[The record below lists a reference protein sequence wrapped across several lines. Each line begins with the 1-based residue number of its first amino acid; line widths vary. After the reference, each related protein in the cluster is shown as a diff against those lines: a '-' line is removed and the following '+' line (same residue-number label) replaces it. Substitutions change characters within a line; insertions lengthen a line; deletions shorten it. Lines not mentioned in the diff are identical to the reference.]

1 MTDQVDNTHSTTP
14 AAEPLALRLSEGLG
28 AWSPIDTAPDMPA
41 FSAIVAS
48 PMADGG
54 YFVEEAW
61 WDYERREWWPANV
74 DWTDAHGEQVFPA
87 YWMNLPAPPQ
97 SA

>member
-1 MTDQVDNTHSTTP
+1 MTGKVNESPDTSR
-14 AAEPLALRLSEGLG
+14 PLGLGLGDGLG
-28 AWSPIDTAPDMPA
+28 AWSPIETAPDMRS

-48 PMADGG
+48 PMAEGG

-74 DWTDAHGEQVFPA
+74 DWTDAHGARVFPA
-87 YWMNLPAPPQ
+87 FWMNLPAPPQ